1 MLSKE
6 LMKVHMLQAMNK
18 EENRFSNGD
27 YNWDY
32 IDSDVYMD
40 VYGDVDQDLRDDVQ
54 YMKWFDELAFE
65 LRYHEIATIAQLHLV
80 QPTGVYH

>member
-6 LMKVHMLQAMNK
+6 LMKVHMIQAMDK

-65 LRYHEIATIAQLHLV
+65 LRFYEIQMITKLHLA
-80 QPTGVYH
+80 QNTGMIH